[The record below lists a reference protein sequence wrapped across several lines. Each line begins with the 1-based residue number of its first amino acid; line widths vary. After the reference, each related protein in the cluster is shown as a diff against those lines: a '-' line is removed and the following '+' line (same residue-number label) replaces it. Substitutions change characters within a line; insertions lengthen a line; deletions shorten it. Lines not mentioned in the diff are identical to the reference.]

1 MENGV
6 GMDRNKYLTL
16 CKECAM
22 MCDEGMY
29 HMKIN
34 VPESLQVEFNGA
46 KYYPVGYE
54 LSYNKD
60 GTVCHEA
67 IIHDLKANSICHVPL
82 KDLK

>member
-1 MENGV
+1 
-6 GMDRNKYLTL
+6 MDRTDYLNK

-29 HMKIN
+29 GMKVN
-34 VPESLQVEFNGA
+34 VPKHLQVEWKNV

-54 LSYNKD
+54 LSFRKD
-60 GTVCHEA
+60 GTVRHEA

-82 KDLK
+82 QDID